1 MTIGDVQDQDQ
12 GDGER
17 KGGGPIQD
25 QGNVQEVENGAP
37 GVIAG
42 EGPKAPIHE
51 TVEEVALGHIAEK
64 DSIGGMEIDEKKEVA
79 LDMITGEMVG
89 KEKLNVWKDE
99 KEKRK
104 ETEREN
110 VKEIGRGKK
119 QRTAL
124 GQRRTE
130 MIK

>member
-1 MTIGDVQDQDQ
+1 MTIEDMYVQDQ
-12 GDGER
+12 GDGVR
-17 KGGGPIQD
+17 KGDGPIQD
-25 QGNVQEVENGAP
+25 QGNVQVVENGGP
-37 GVIAG
+37 GVIVG
-42 EGPKAPIHE
+42 EGPIHE

-130 MIK
+130 MIR